1 MGIFWK
7 GKWSQL
13 SADKKLDIHFGTS
26 SFIHSITFLFV
37 TVLSLHMNRNIPAL
51 IAVDRS
57 VSIHAIL
64 LLIRMLSAKL
74 N

>member
-7 GKWSQL
+7 GKESQL

-26 SFIHSITFLFV
+26 SLYTASLFLFV
-37 TVLSLHMNRNIPAL
+37 TFLNLHMNRNIPAL